1 MLPAIAILICYFY
14 GIICSLAYIGI
25 RNRDLQHAITS
36 VVYLLYIV
44 TPVLYPPEVP
54 IKKGVGIV
62 IYMKPLASLI
72 EFIRH
77 PLSNNFAP
85 IRHNLISKA
94 FVFFLV
100 SFKLILKIKW

>member
-1 MLPAIAILICYFY
+1 MQKIRLWSNKSGILSIFYMLPAIAILICYFY

-44 TPVLYPPEVP
+44 TPVLYPPEVL

-62 IYMKPLASLI
+62 IYMNPLASSI
-72 EFIRH
+72 EIIRH
-77 PLSNNFAP
+77 PLLINDFAP
-85 IRHNLISKA
+85 IRHY
-94 FVFFLV
+94 
-100 SFKLILKIKW
+100 